1 MNILC
6 RQFWRVILALFV
18 LCHGALAI
26 AEERFTIGTAGE
38 QRMWLSV
45 SGSASIKRQK
55 EGVLIKF
62 DDLRFSS
69 HRQHEDSVLVSAI
82 RIAAGDGNT
91 NLIHSER
98 LPVGLTLRGTD
109 SAVFASA
116 DEVFLQYPDWHQSK
130 PYFRLEVE
138 VGVDGGVVPVST
150 TLHELKLPS
159 HFGDHARSPVRESH
173 TALGW
178 QFFVFGLLVFI
189 VVRRFMRARYAT
201 GKEVFLAFVLFGFVW
216 PFGWYPLLRGAESV
230 FWTEVEAQLVDVGV
244 KMTPPRAGTRLIQ
257 KFPREY
263 RPVIKYVYAYKGQ
276 RFSSTQVVL
285 GQVSGFASMD
295 SADALQAAWD
305 NKRRVQGKVR
315 AWVNPLAPS
324 EAVLSRE
331 LPVLSWSLSLAGLA
345 ALYFWARRASA
356 REPDPD
362 ISNTLYGRLRAMQR
376 RWW

>member
-1 MNILC
+1 MSILC
-6 RQFWRVILALFV
+6 RQLWRVMLALLV

-38 QRMWLSV
+38 QNMWLSV

-62 DDLRFSS
+62 GGLRFSS
-69 HRQHEDSVLVSAI
+69 HQHNEDSVTVSAI
-82 RIAAGDGNT
+82 RIAGGDGNT

-109 SAVFASA
+109 SAVFESA
-116 DEVFLQYPDWHQSK
+116 DEVFLEYPDWHQST

-159 HFGDHARSPVRESH
+159 RFGDHASSPVRESH

-230 FWTEVEAQLVDVGV
+230 FWIEVEAQLVDVGV
-244 KMTPPRAGTRLIQ
+244 KMTPPRTGTRLIQ

-263 RPVIKYVYAYKGQ
+263 RPVIKYFYAYKGQ

-295 SADALQAAWD
+295 SAYALQAAWD
-305 NKRRVQGKVR
+305 NKRRAQGKVR
-315 AWVNPLAPS
+315 AWVNPLDPS

-331 LPVLSWSLSLAGLA
+331 LPGLNWFFSLAGLA
-345 ALYFWARRASA
+345 SLYFWARWASA
-356 REPDPD
+356 REPEPD
-362 ISNTLYGRLRAMQR
+362 LSNTLYGRLRAMRR